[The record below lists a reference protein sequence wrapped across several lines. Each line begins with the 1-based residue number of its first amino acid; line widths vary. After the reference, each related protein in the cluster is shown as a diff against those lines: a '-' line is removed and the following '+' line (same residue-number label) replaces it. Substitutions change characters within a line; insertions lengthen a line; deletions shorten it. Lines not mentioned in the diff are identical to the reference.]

1 MFRSTQ
7 FWLARAFFVVAG
19 MFVMMVAA
27 QAEGAVSGNTR
38 PLAVLRAHMER
49 VGAFDRGSEVYK
61 TTSSAKT
68 TKQGKVSARRAEL
81 SKLVSKVAKKHGVPV
96 ALAKAVVTV
105 ESNYN
110 PRARGGV
117 GEVGLMQI
125 RPSTARG
132 MGFRGTVKALYT
144 PQINLEWGMR
154 YLAEAHR
161 RAGGDLCGT
170 ILRYNAGHG
179 ARRMNPVSRR
189 YCNKV
194 KGILG

>member
-1 MFRSTQ
+1 MFRNTQ
-7 FWLARAFFVVAG
+7 FWLARVFFAVAG
-19 MFVMMVAA
+19 TFVMMVAA
-27 QAEGAVSGNTR
+27 QAEGPIRDNVR
-38 PLAVLRAHMER
+38 PLSVLRAHMER
-49 VGAFDRGSEVYK
+49 VGAFDRGSEAYK
-61 TTSSAKT
+61 KTSSVT

-81 SKLVSKVAKKHGVPV
+81 SKLVTKIAKKHGVPA

-125 RPSTARG
+125 RPATARG

-144 PQINLEWGMR
+144 PHVNLEWGMR
-154 YLAEAHR
+154 YLAEARR
-161 RAGGDLCGT
+161 RASGDLCGT

-194 KGILG
+194 KRILG